1 MSRKRIFFAATTA
14 AAVLAVIF
22 LGRGLV
28 QSAIGGSAEQE
39 PAGALQL
46 RGTVRSLEGQPIRG
60 ARVEVYVVDESHAFT
75 PLGVHQVQGDT
86 SFTASFSPQAL
97 HGEGER
103 LLLVRASAPDHA
115 SESRT
120 LTADMLAERADLR
133 LELRLAADPASVEV
147 TVEASPEL
155 ASANASVLLTFDPIA
170 APRDALYAWQ
180 ARTDERGVARFEGL
194 PQLPG
199 TLHVWAEDERGR
211 VFRKVAKEAGAI
223 TTEVRVAIERG
234 RTARVQLVA
243 TSPGDLTS
251 ADVVL
256 REAEGPWRARARPDA
271 TGVIELGAVPMGVP
285 LLAEVSGAWVLA
297 DGAPAKTWLIERD
310 DARAAPREAANPAN
324 LAAVATP
331 APELTLRVSPGGIL
345 RGVAVDERGQPVA
358 GAMVTA
364 MPDRDGAGVPRR
376 VTTDGQG
383 RFSLSGLSLATAW
396 TMEAR
401 HPAYAL
407 ARAPSIDARASDLRL
422 ELRSGGALFGRVV
435 DGEGRGVAAVE
446 VYAHAMRR
454 QAAGDNR
461 TAAEALPEYTSVRT
475 DEEGRY
481 RLGRVNPGLYRF
493 EVRPPARMQ
502 WANVAAVVKEHEVK
516 AGDNALPDLTIA
528 RGASLRG
535 IAEAEAQANAS
546 AAAKAGASSEAAVR
560 TLEVAILP
568 DGQQGVPHRVAVQP
582 DAHGRFIVED
592 LEPGSFRVQVRSKR
606 HGWSEPVRVTLR
618 EGDTA
623 DAAFRFAATSRLEG
637 KVTLAGGGAPKNARI
652 DLYRE
657 RGADRPAHD
666 LSGNWAKIAD
676 DGSYTVTGLS
686 PGEYTARI
694 SSDDAA
700 PRVATVKIAGERTT
714 RAFSVERGD
723 HVRIALRSSRPGA
736 SAGELAGKV
745 VMLEPRDPGG
755 VPMQSISDAEGIA
768 VFEKVPS
775 GAYRA
780 RAVMPGMPGVSLRSQ
795 DHNAQLTID

>member
-1 MSRKRIFFAATTA
+1 MTRKRIFFAVTTA
-14 AAVLAVIF
+14 VAVLAVIF

-28 QSAIGGSAEQE
+28 QSAIGGSSEQE
-39 PAGALQL
+39 PAGVLQL
-46 RGTVRSLEGQPIRG
+46 RGTVRSLDGQPIRG

-75 PLGVHQVQGDT
+75 PLGVHQVERDT
-86 SFTASFSPQAL
+86 SFTAPFSPQAL

-103 LLLVRASAPDHA
+103 LLLVRASAPGHA

-120 LTADMLAERADLR
+120 LTADVLAERADLR

-155 ASANASVLLTFDPIA
+155 PSANASVLLTFDPIA

-243 TSPGDLTS
+243 TSPGDLTA

-271 TGVIELGAVPMGVP
+271 TGALELVGVPMGVP

-310 DARAAPREAANPAN
+310 DARADPREAADPAD
-324 LAAVATP
+324 LAAVTAP

-364 MPDRDGAGVPRR
+364 TPDRDGAGVPRR

-407 ARAPSIDARASDLRL
+407 ARAPAIDARASDLRL

-446 VYAHAMRR
+446 VYAHAMKR

-516 AGDNALPDLTIA
+516 AGDNALPDITVA

-535 IAEAEAQANAS
+535 LAEAEARAEVQ
-546 AAAKAGASSEAAVR
+546 AAAASGA
-560 TLEVAILP
+560 LEVAILP

-582 DAHGRFIVED
+582 DAQGRFIVDD

-637 KVTLAGGGAPKNARI
+637 KVTLAGGGALKNARI

-676 DGSYTVTGLS
+676 DGSYAVTGLS
-686 PGEYTARI
+686 PGDYTVRI

-700 PRVATVKIAGERTT
+700 PLLAAVKIAGERTT

-723 HVRIALRSSRPGA
+723 HVRIALRSSRPDA
-736 SAGELAGKV
+736 NTGELAGKV

-755 VPMQSISDAEGIA
+755 VPMQAISDAEGIA

-795 DHNAQLTID
+795 DHSAQLTID

>member
-1 MSRKRIFFAATTA
+1 MTPKRILFAATTA
-14 AAVLAVIF
+14 IAVLAALL

-28 QSAIGGSAEQE
+28 QSAIGLSSEE
-39 PAGALQL
+39 DPAGGLQL
-46 RGTVRSLEGQPIRG
+46 HGTVRSLEGEPIRG
-60 ARVEVYVVDESHAFT
+60 ARVEVYVVDESHTFT
-75 PLGVHQVQGDT
+75 PLGVHQVQGDA
-86 SFTASFSPQAL
+86 SFTAPVLSRAL
-97 HGEGER
+97 TGEGER
-103 LLLVRASAPDHA
+103 LLLVRASAPGHA

-120 LTADMLAERADLR
+120 LTADALAERADLR
-133 LELRLAADPASVEV
+133 LELRLAADPASLQV
-147 TVEASPEL
+147 TVETSPEL
-155 ASANASVLLTFDPIA
+155 PSADASVLVTFDPIA

-180 ARTDERGVARFEGL
+180 ARTDEHGVARFEGL

-211 VFRKVAKEAGAI
+211 VFRKVAKQPGPI

-234 RTARVQLVA
+234 RGARVQLVA
-243 TSPGDLTS
+243 TSPGDLTA

-271 TGVIELGAVPMGVP
+271 TGAIEMLGVPMGVP

-297 DGAPAKTWLIERD
+297 DGAPARTWLVERD
-310 DARAAPREAANPAN
+310 AASSTTEA
-324 LAAVATP
+324 TT
-331 APELTLRVSPGGIL
+331 APELTLRVSPGGVL
-345 RGVAVDERGQPVA
+345 RGIAVDERGQPVA

-376 VTTDGQG
+376 VITDAAG

-401 HPAYAL
+401 HHAFAP
-407 ARAPSIDARASDLRL
+407 ARAPAIDARASDLRL
-422 ELRSGGALFGRVV
+422 ELRSGGALLGRVI
-435 DGEGRGVAAVE
+435 DGQGRGVASVE
-446 VYAHAMRR
+446 VYAHAMKRH
-454 QAAGDNR
+454 AAGDNR
-461 TAAEALPEYTSVRT
+461 IAAEGLPEHTSVRT

-481 RLGRVNPGLYRF
+481 RLGRVNPGLYRL
-493 EVRPPARMQ
+493 EVRPTARMQ
-502 WANVAAVVKEHEVK
+502 WANVASVVKEHEVQP
-516 AGDNALPDLTIA
+516 GDHALPDLTIA

-535 IAEAEAQANAS
+535 VAEAEAHGNAE
-546 AAAKAGASSEAAVR
+546 AAAASDPSGAAAEAAIR
-560 TLEVAILP
+560 SLELAILP

-582 DAHGRFIVED
+582 DAQGRFTVDD
-592 LEPGSFRVQVRSKR
+592 LEPGGFRVQVRSKR
-606 HGWSEPVRVTLR
+606 HGWSDPVRVTLR
-618 EGDTA
+618 EGGTA
-623 DAAFRFAATSRLEG
+623 DAAFRFSATSRLEG
-637 KVTLAGGGAPKNARI
+637 KVTLAGGGVPNNARI

-666 LSGNWAKIAD
+666 LSGNWSKIAG

-700 PRVATVKIAGERTT
+700 PRVTAVRIAGARTT

-723 HVRIALRSSRPGA
+723 DVRIALRSSKAAANGVA
-736 SAGELAGKV
+736 DVAGKV

-755 VPMQSISDAEGIA
+755 VPMQAISDAQGIA
-768 VFEKVPS
+768 AFAKVPR

-780 RAVMPGMPGVSLRSQ
+780 RAVMPGMPEVSLRSQ
-795 DHNAQLTID
+795 DHSAQLTID